1 MAKKKAKWI
10 KRIELWID
18 QNGLNFIII
27 LLVLFF
33 IVVYFWKQIF
43 ITVPAG
49 HSAVLF
55 ERFNGGTQD
64 DLIEE
69 GLHIIAPWNEMTVY
83 NTRIQLIQ
91 DTVQAQTKNGMATS
105 IIFAMRYVPKR
116 ERLPKLHKYVGPD
129 YENKLVIPEAI
140 AEIRDIL
147 SQYPPDSLYSVSEAI
162 LENELIESIQ
172 RDVGDNLILF
182 EDIKI
187 LQVITPKNFVDAIES
202 KHVEKQKAQEYEYKL
217 SKENQELERKKLEA
231 QGIAEF
237 ERISGVS
244 FLKYRSIQANEA
256 LSTSPNAKV
265 IVIGNGDKEVPFIL
279 SDNN

>member
-1 MAKKKAKWI
+1 MAKKKSKWV

-64 DLIEE
+64 ELFDE

-83 NTRIQLIQ
+83 NTRMQVIQ
-91 DTVQAQTKNGMATS
+91 DTVQAQTKKGMATS

-116 ERLPKLHKYVGPD
+116 DKLPKLHKYVGPD
-129 YENKLVIPEAI
+129 YVTKLVIPEAI

-147 SQYPPDSLYSVSEAI
+147 SQYSPDSLYRISEAN
-162 LENELIESIQ
+162 LENELLETIQ
-172 RDVGDNLILF
+172 REVGVNLLLF

-187 LQVITPKNFVDAIES
+187 LQIITPKNFADAIES
-202 KHVEKQKAQEYEYKL
+202 KHVEKQKAQEYEYRL

-244 FLKYRSIQANEA
+244 FLKYRSIQATEA
-256 LSTSPNAKV
+256 LSISPNAKV
-265 IVIGNGDKEVPFIL
+265 IVIGNGDKEVPFII
-279 SDNN
+279 SDDN